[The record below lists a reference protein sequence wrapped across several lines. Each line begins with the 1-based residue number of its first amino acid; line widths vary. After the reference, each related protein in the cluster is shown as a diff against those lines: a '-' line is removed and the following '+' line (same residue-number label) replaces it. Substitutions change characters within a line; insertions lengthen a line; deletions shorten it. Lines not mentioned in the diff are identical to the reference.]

1 MATPKEI
8 LRTMSPDRFTEV
20 VSASP
25 RKVREE
31 LYRRLGLKPKKNS
44 AFALKKAEDDDRSG
58 RLLAAIQNGEAVADE
73 VLEEL
78 IRSYLSFRRELLAD
92 ALDHFEI
99 PHENGLTDQEIDFL
113 SELPKDKATALR
125 KLLLSKHQPADV
137 DLYFA
142 YMNIPS

>member
-1 MATPKEI
+1 
-8 LRTMSPDRFTEV
+8 MSPDRFTEV

>member
-1 MATPKEI
+1 MATPREI